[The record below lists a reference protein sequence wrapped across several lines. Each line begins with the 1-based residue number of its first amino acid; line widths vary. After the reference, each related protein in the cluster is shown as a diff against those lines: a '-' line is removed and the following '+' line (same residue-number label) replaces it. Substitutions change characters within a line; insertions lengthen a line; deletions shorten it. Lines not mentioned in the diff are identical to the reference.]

1 MSRRSLGTRLVA
13 GTLVWLLLALG
24 AGGLGLS
31 WAFRR
36 AAETAF
42 DQRLDA
48 LAMAIV
54 AALEAAPD
62 AVAEGGVRLAR
73 PVAEPTFGRV
83 FSGWYWQVD
92 AGGVPLRSRS
102 LWDEVLAD
110 AGPGPRGEALRRV
123 RQEVTL
129 PGVAQP
135 VRIVVA
141 ADAADVA
148 REAARFDRLLLVSL
162 GLLGAGLVGAVV
174 VQVGY
179 GLRPLRRMG
188 RELAAVQAG
197 RAARLADDYPREIA
211 PLADAMNAV
220 LAHDAEQIARARTH
234 VGNLAHALKTPLAVL
249 SAELERQGGSPAATT
264 PIATIDRLVQHH
276 LARAAA
282 AGPTR
287 GPAPRTAVAPV
298 ARAVAEAVRRMQ
310 AARRLTIDVAVPADL
325 ALPVERQDL
334 EEMLGN
340 LVDNA
345 GKWARGRILVR
356 AARGADGV
364 ELDVDDDGPGLP
376 PELAPAA
383 LARGTRLDESR
394 PGSGLGLAIVSDLAA
409 LYGATVM
416 LAPSPL
422 GGLRVT
428 LRWPPPA

>member
-1 MSRRSLGTRLVA
+1 VRRGSLWTRLVA

-24 AGGLGLS
+24 AGGLALS

-48 LAMAIV
+48 LALAIV
-54 AALEAAPD
+54 ATLEPGAD
-62 AVAEGGVRLAR
+62 GGVRLAR
-73 PVAEPTFGRV
+73 PVPEPTFERV

-92 AGGVPLRSRS
+92 AGGTPLRSRS
-102 LWDEVLAD
+102 LWDQVLPD

-123 RQEVTL
+123 RREVTL

-141 ADAADVA
+141 ADGADVA

-162 GLLGAGLVGAVV
+162 GLLGVGLVIAVV

-197 RAARLADDYPREIA
+197 RKARLADDYPREIA
-211 PLADAMNAV
+211 PLAEAMNAV
-220 LAHDAEQIARARTH
+220 LDHDAEQIARARTH

-249 SAELERQGGSPAATT
+249 SAELERQGGSAAART
-264 PIATIDRLVQHH
+264 PVATIDRLVQHH

-287 GPAPRTAVAPV
+287 GPAPRTPVASVAHAVAD
-298 ARAVAEAVRRMQ
+298 AVGRMH
-310 AARRLTIDVAVPADL
+310 AGRRLTIDVDVPADL
-325 ALPVERQDL
+325 TLPVERQDL

-345 GKWARGRILVR
+345 GKWARGRIRVQ
-356 AARGADGV
+356 AARGAAGV
-364 ELDVDDDGPGLP
+364 EVDVDDDGPGLP

-383 LARGTRLDESR
+383 LARGARLDESR

-409 LYGATVM
+409 LYGATVA
-416 LAPSPL
+416 LESAPL
-422 GGLRVT
+422 GGLRVA
-428 LRWPPPA
+428 LRWPAA